1 MTTRDTPEATRR
13 ALVLQGSA
21 AAATAALALQR
32 FSGLTQ
38 ALELA
43 FPGRPGEEVLPWA
56 DQPAPNPVPERVGGP
71 AALGGSSAP
80 T

>member
-1 MTTRDTPEATRR
+1 MTTRETPEATRR

-21 AAATAALALQR
+21 AAATAVLALQR
-32 FSGLTQ
+32 STGLTQ

-56 DQPAPNPVPERVGGP
+56 DQPAPTPCPSGSGGCC
-71 AALGGSSAP
+71 AGRTSTL